1 MGPVRFLEEHLG
13 SLISRMDVASE
24 ELGMMISETGTSD
37 TAVSQIIAHQ
47 AVLRPP
53 ENNPY
58 RDTASDQQIAVA
70 TKDYEQRLAI
80 MQATHQRELSDL
92 KDRHEERNSQLHN
105 RQGELQEELMRLRND
120 LEEENLA
127 RQALSAQLE
136 ETAREQEERRR
147 EVEEQA
153 DFVNALQVEL
163 SQEKDRATDL
173 GVRLQEALLD
183 VDGLRNAEQTL
194 ITQLHGLQ
202 DERSKSIQ
210 ALSDEQVTNN
220 ALESQLAG
228 LKAELEATTGQL
240 SQARA
245 ERDTALKNQSAEAE
259 RMMRDH
265 IAEADGDRAVLEH
278 QNLTL
283 TKQLEDAKQ
292 EHRKKLSEVENQS
305 VRTANGL
312 KAELSFTKAQLR
324 TAQQKETVLSDELAM
339 NKDSADQLAQKS
351 DHQAEI
357 CKEAVALVGI
367 YWETCSRLA
376 GVISASSTI
385 SGGSSQGLKSRDGS
399 LGAAGSITE
408 IPTGGARDG
417 KEIMSGTSILPSKDD
432 LKDSTVLTTSLA
444 TAQTF
449 DIGAF
454 SDSVMKTI
462 NLVKKWGK
470 SCKTYRDLS
479 RNRLSFRD
487 FGKGD
492 LVSIGLLAR
501 SWPANDRHCSCQ
513 LAMLQPKPG
522 PVSTVC
528 Y

>member
-1 MGPVRFLEEHLG
+1 MTLCQDKVDRAVLDRPHIR
-13 SLISRMDVASE
+13 ASQ
-24 ELGMMISETGTSD
+24 S
-37 TAVSQIIAHQ
+37 Q
-47 AVLRPP
+47 AV
-53 ENNPY
+53 
-58 RDTASDQQIAVA
+58 DQQVLEAA
-70 TKDYEQRLAI
+70 RQDWEQRIAD
-80 MQATHQRELSDL
+80 MQTVHEREIFEL
-92 KDRHEERNSQLHN
+92 KDRHEERTSQLHS
-105 RQGELQEELMRLRND
+105 RQGELQEELVRLRSD

-136 ETAREQEERRR
+136 ETAREQEDRRR
-147 EVEEQA
+147 EVEDQAELVTALQA
-153 DFVNALQVEL
+153 DLL
-163 SQEKDRATDL
+163 QEKDRATDL

-183 VDGLRNAEQTL
+183 VDGLRNTEQTL

-210 ALSDEQVTNN
+210 ALSDEQVRNN

-228 LKAELEATTGQL
+228 LKAELDATTAQL
-240 SQARA
+240 STARG

-283 TKQLEDAKQ
+283 TKQLEDSKQ
-292 EHRKKLSEVENQS
+292 EHLKKLSEVENQA

-324 TAQQKETVLSDELAM
+324 TAQQKETVLADELAM
-339 NKDSADQLAQKS
+339 SRDTSDQLAQNMER
-351 DHQAEI
+351 QAEV
-357 CKEAVALVGI
+357 CKEAVALVGL

-385 SGGSSQGLKSRDGS
+385 SGGSSHGFKSRDGS
-399 LGAAGSITE
+399 LGAAGSIAE
-408 IPTGGARDG
+408 GPTGNARDG
-417 KEIMSGTSILPSKDD
+417 KGIMSGTSKLPSKEE
-432 LKDSTVLTTSLA
+432 LKDSTVLNKSLA

-492 LVSIGLLAR
+492 LVST
-501 SWPANDRHCSCQ
+501 CSCAVENQ
-513 LAMLQPKPG
+513 RLTSGSVPAD
-522 PVSTVC
+522 S
-528 Y
+528 